1 MFEFVDKEIG
11 FLYNFMKINLSF
23 SKGILNDNEDDQIH
37 HISQDDSYSNNIQ
50 ENEDYNEYYDIDNE
64 NDM

>member
-1 MFEFVDKEIG
+1 
-11 FLYNFMKINLSF
+11 MKINLSF